1 MDKDKKP
8 IILRRFDK
16 GVITD
21 DDVIDPYLAPK
32 NSCALAINMNFDKL
46 GAAKVRGGLAI
57 VGAQIS
63 SNLILGL
70 YQFVDAGTGTA
81 SALITVVTTVL
92 YTLETATW
100 TSKLTGLTTGL
111 KARFTTF
118 LDYVFF
124 TNGTDAVRTWDGG
137 GGAFGTTNAGSAPTG
152 KYIERFKNRVWIAST
167 ATYPSRLFFSSLP
180 STDATPVITWTST
193 DYIEISPSD
202 GEDVT
207 ALRRFDRNL
216 FVFKKSF
223 CYPVYSKDQTEP
235 DPLITVGTH
244 SQESVVVAKDGMYW
258 HHPSGIYRLRR
269 GEGQPKEISRPIYD
283 IIRNVAYG
291 SYDDVASWSDDDHVF
306 FSVGDVTYNNLTIS
320 NCVIRWTISTEV
332 WTIYSYSEKITVGA
346 RFDTGA
352 SGGYTAGTA
361 VSRVVGS
368 TVGRVFT
375 VDSGTTDNTSPIH
388 YQFDTQWWDGGSRSL
403 IKRIS
408 KVNLLSK
415 DMVGAKVSYRSDR
428 DTENVFKPIGSVL
441 KFNEVFDNQIIEGTR
456 IKLNV
461 SGVSSTTAP
470 VFSGFEILDY
480 DLIPL
485 K

>member
-57 VGAQIS
+57 VGSQIS

-70 YQFVDAGTGTA
+70 YQFVDA
-81 SALITVVTTVL
+81 
-92 YTLETATW
+92 
-100 TSKLTGLTTGL
+100 
-111 KARFTTF
+111 
-118 LDYVFF
+118 
-124 TNGTDAVRTWDGG
+124 GTDAVRTWDGG

-306 FSVGDVTYNNLTIS
+306 FSVVDVTYNNLTIS
-320 NCVIRWTISTEV
+320 
-332 WTIYSYSEKITVGA
+332 
-346 RFDTGA
+346 
-352 SGGYTAGTA
+352 
-361 VSRVVGS
+361 
-368 TVGRVFT
+368 
-375 VDSGTTDNTSPIH
+375 
-388 YQFDTQWWDGGSRSL
+388 
-403 IKRIS
+403 
-408 KVNLLSK
+408 
-415 DMVGAKVSYRSDR
+415 
-428 DTENVFKPIGSVL
+428 
-441 KFNEVFDNQIIEGTR
+441 
-456 IKLNV
+456 
-461 SGVSSTTAP
+461 
-470 VFSGFEILDY
+470 
-480 DLIPL
+480 
-485 K
+485 

>member
-1 MDKDKKP
+1 M
-8 IILRRFDK
+8 
-16 GVITD
+16 
-21 DDVIDPYLAPK
+21 
-32 NSCALAINMNFDKL
+32 
-46 GAAKVRGGLAI
+46 
-57 VGAQIS
+57 
-63 SNLILGL
+63 
-70 YQFVDAGTGTA
+70 
-81 SALITVVTTVL
+81 
-92 YTLETATW
+92 
-100 TSKLTGLTTGL
+100 
-111 KARFTTF
+111 
-118 LDYVFF
+118 
-124 TNGTDAVRTWDGG
+124 
-137 GGAFGTTNAGSAPTG
+137 
-152 KYIERFKNRVWIAST
+152 
-167 ATYPSRLFFSSLP
+167 
-180 STDATPVITWTST
+180 
-193 DYIEISPSD
+193 
-202 GEDVT
+202 
-207 ALRRFDRNL
+207 
-216 FVFKKSF
+216 
-223 CYPVYSKDQTEP
+223 
-235 DPLITVGTH
+235 
-244 SQESVVVAKDGMYW
+244 
-258 HHPSGIYRLRR
+258 
-269 GEGQPKEISRPIYD
+269 
-283 IIRNVAYG
+283 
-291 SYDDVASWSDDDHVF
+291 
-306 FSVGDVTYNNLTIS
+306 
-320 NCVIRWTISTEV
+320 